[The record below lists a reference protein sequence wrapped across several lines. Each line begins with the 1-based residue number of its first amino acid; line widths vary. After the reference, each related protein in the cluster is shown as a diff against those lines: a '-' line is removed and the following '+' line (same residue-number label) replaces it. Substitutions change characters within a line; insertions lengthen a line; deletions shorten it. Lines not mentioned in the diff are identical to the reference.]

1 MDTRNGTVETDK
13 RVVIVGGGFVG
24 LNCAQIL
31 GGLKGVRVTV
41 IDRRNH
47 HLFQPLLY
55 QVAMAG
61 LTPAN
66 IATPIRALLSEHA
79 NIQTIQ
85 AVVTGVDLEARKVH
99 TSAGEYDYHYLV
111 VGAGAKHSYF
121 GNERWEEFA
130 PGLKTLSQATE
141 IRNRVLQAFE
151 DAETCADR
159 ERQRQLLTFVVVG
172 GGPTGVELAGALGEM
187 TRYTLTRE
195 FRNIDSR
202 QTRIILVEGGPR
214 ILPSF
219 TLEHSAKATRVLEK
233 LGVQVWT
240 NSPVTDIDAAG
251 VTMGGESIKAATVL
265 WAAGV
270 RASSLGTK
278 MGAEVDRAGRVVVQP
293 DLTLPG
299 HPEVFV
305 GGDMAHVELPGGRQ
319 VPGMAPG
326 ALQMGRYIGKTIRKE
341 LAGAPRK
348 PFQYWDKGQMATI
361 GRTQAVL
368 ESGGLQMSGML
379 AWLAWVV
386 IHIYYLV
393 SLRNRV
399 FVLFSWLWSWLK
411 FARGSRLIIK
421 KEWRFWGPGEDSH

>member
-1 MDTRNGTVETDK
+1 MEEK
-13 RVVIVGGGFVG
+13 RIMIIGGGFVG
-24 LNCAQIL
+24 LNCANIL
-31 GGLKGVRVTV
+31 GNVDGVRITV
-41 IDRRNH
+41 LDRRNH

-66 IATPIRALLSEHA
+66 IAAPIRALLADYA
-79 NIQTIQ
+79 NVQTLQ
-85 AVVTGVDLEARKVH
+85 AVVTGIDLEARKVL
-99 TSAGEYDYHYLV
+99 TSAGEHPYDYLV

-121 GNERWEEFA
+121 GNEHWEEFA

-151 DAETCADR
+151 DAETCTDR
-159 ERQRQLLTFVVVG
+159 DRRRQLLTFVVVG

-187 TRYTLTRE
+187 TRFTLTRQ

-214 ILPSF
+214 ILANF
-219 TLEHSAKATRVLEK
+219 TPEHSAKATRVLEQ

-240 NSPVTDIDAAG
+240 NASVTHVDAQG
-251 VTMGGESIKAATVL
+251 VVMGSESIKAATVL

-270 RASSLGTK
+270 RASSLGAK
-278 MGAEVDRAGRVVVQP
+278 MGVELDRAGRVMVQP
-293 DLTLPG
+293 DLTIPG

-305 GGDMAHVELPGGRQ
+305 GGDMAHVEMSDGRL

-326 ALQMGRYIGKTIRKE
+326 ALQMGRYIGKTILKE

-368 ESGGLQMSGML
+368 ESGRLRMSGVL
-379 AWLAWVV
+379 AWFAWVV

-421 KEWRFWGPGEDSH
+421 KEWRFWGPGEEVR

>member
-1 MDTRNGTVETDK
+1 MSGEK
-13 RVVIVGGGFVG
+13 HVVIVGAGFVG
-24 LNCAQIL
+24 LNCAKIL
-31 GGLKGVRVTV
+31 GDVEGVRVTV
-41 IDRRNH
+41 LDRRNH

-61 LTPAN
+61 LSPNN
-66 IATPIRALLSEHA
+66 IAAPIRALLSRHS
-79 NIQTIQ
+79 NVRTLQ
-85 AVVTGVDLEARKVH
+85 AVVEGVDLDGRTVR
-99 TSAGEYDYHYLV
+99 TSAGDFSYDYLV

-121 GNERWEEFA
+121 GNERWEEHA

-141 IRNRVLQAFE
+141 IRNRVLQSFE

-159 ERQRQLLTFVVVG
+159 ERQRQLLTVVVVG

-202 QTRIILVEGGPR
+202 QTRIVLVEGGQR

-219 TLEHSAKATRVLEK
+219 SPGQSAFATRVLER

-240 NSPVTDIDAAG
+240 NSSVTDITPEG
-251 VTMGGESIKAATVL
+251 VAMGDEFIKAATVL

-270 RASSLGTK
+270 KASSLGAK
-278 MGAEVDRAGRVVVQP
+278 MGLELDRAGRVLVQP
-293 DLTLPG
+293 DLSVAG

-305 GGDMAHVELPGGRQ
+305 GGDMAHVETADGRQ

-326 ALQMGRYIGKTIRKE
+326 ALQMGRHIGKLIQGE
-341 LAGAPRK
+341 LAGKARK
-348 PFQYWDKGQMATI
+348 PFKYWDKGQMATI
-361 GRTQAVL
+361 GRSQAVL
-368 ESGGLQMSGML
+368 ESGGVRLSGPV

-386 IHIYYLV
+386 VHIWYLT
-393 SLRNRV
+393 SFRNRT
-399 FVLFSWLWSWLK
+399 FVLFSWLWSWLH
-411 FARGSRLIIK
+411 FSRGSRLIIK
-421 KEWRFWGPGEDSH
+421 KEWRFWGPAGESR